1 MVSQLVKPESKYQ
14 LAFRNLQS
22 SFSDSQV
29 SWLER
34 LRARAMDRF
43 EEVGLPS
50 VREEEWKYT
59 NLAALAKLDLDPVVV
74 STAGEVSPE
83 TVKAFTHPESANSQV
98 VLVNGIFQKELS

>member
-1 MVSQLVKPESKYQ
+1 MVSQLVKSENKCQS
-14 LAFRNLQS
+14 AFRNLQS
-22 SFSDSQV
+22 SFSDSQG

-59 NLAALAKLDLDPVVV
+59 NLAALAKLDLDPIVV
-74 STAGEVSPE
+74 STIAEVLPE
-83 TVKAFTHPESANSQV
+83 TVKAFSFFKKNFRH
-98 VLVNGIFQKELS
+98 